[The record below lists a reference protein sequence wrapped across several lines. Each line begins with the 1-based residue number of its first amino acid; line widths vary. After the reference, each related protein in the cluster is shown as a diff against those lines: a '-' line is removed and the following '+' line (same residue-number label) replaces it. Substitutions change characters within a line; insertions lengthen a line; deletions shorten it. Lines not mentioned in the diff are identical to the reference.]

1 MYLHIYVVERKK
13 QMTKQVIDEKIKD
26 YQKLKETYEKTPL
39 GFSKK
44 SIITLISIITNDLE
58 TIRFL
63 YLHELKEKENIKDEK
78 IKQLQEINEY
88 CKNYTLEL
96 SDELI
101 MQLIKYEDES
111 QGSKT
116 VKIDEEKLTI
126 GEPKELFKNW
136 RKY

>member
-1 MYLHIYVVERKK
+1 MIKR
-13 QMTKQVIDEKIKD
+13 VIDEKIK
-26 YQKLKETYEKTPL
+26 QNQELKEYFSAL
-39 GFSKK
+39 GLSISNE
-44 SIITLISIITNDLE
+44 SIISLINMAINDLE
-58 TIRFL
+58 TIKFL
-63 YLHELKEKENIKDEK
+63 YLHELKNKENIKDEK

-136 RKY
+136 RKYQK

>member
-1 MYLHIYVVERKK
+1 MIKK
-13 QMTKQVIDEKIKD
+13 VIDEKNKQNQD
-26 YQKLKETYEKTPL
+26 LQFLQDLKEY
-39 GFSKK
+39 F
-44 SIITLISIITNDLE
+44 
-58 TIRFL
+58 
-63 YLHELKEKENIKDEK
+63 
-78 IKQLQEINEY
+78 
-88 CKNYTLEL
+88 KNYTLEL

-126 GEPKELFKNW
+126 GEPKELFKKW